1 MMQPE
6 IIAGNSYT
14 DHRGT
19 LFFNNDFD
27 ASKVKRF
34 YAIENS
40 NTDFIR
46 AWQGHKIEQR
56 WFSAIKGTFAIKLI
70 EVDDWENPSKTLR
83 QYEFILDE
91 KKMDI
96 LHVPKGF
103 ISSIQSIEADSKL
116 LVMADYLSGE
126 IKDEYRY
133 DAGYFENK
141 I

>member
-1 MMQPE
+1 MKPE
-6 IIAGNSYT
+6 VFAGNSHT

-27 ASKVKRF
+27 ATVIKRF
-34 YAIENS
+34 YVIENA
-40 NTDFIR
+40 NTQFIR

-56 WFSAIKGTFAIKLI
+56 WFSALKGSFEIKLI
-70 EVDDWENPSKTLR
+70 EVDDWESPSTNLR
-83 QYEFILDE
+83 PYEFTLDE
-91 KKMDI
+91 KKMNI
-96 LHVPKGF
+96 LHVPKGY
-103 ISSIQSIEADSKL
+103 ISSIQALETGSKL

-133 DAGYFENK
+133 DAAFFENK